1 MQLACTVHLFAG
13 AQKMNEVSEPGVRK
27 SRAQWIELMAMYEAG
42 DLPQRQ
48 FCERHEVAYSTFG
61 YWRKRLASPVTPLEA
76 ASEPLLELS
85 RLALNDAV
93 DWRVELE
100 LGSGLVLR
108 LR

>member
-1 MQLACTVHLFAG
+1 MKLACTVHLFAG
-13 AQKMNEVSEPGVRK
+13 AQKMNEVSEPGARK
-27 SRAQWIELMAMYEAG
+27 SRAQWVELMAAYESG
-42 DLPQRQ
+42 DLSQRE
-48 FCERHEVAYSTFG
+48 FCEKHDVAYSTFG
-61 YWRKRLASPVTPLEA
+61 YWRKRLRSPVTPLEV

-85 RLALNDAV
+85 PLALNDAS